1 MKKQLSKILAFSLLL
16 ASLPLSACE
25 NGLNFSSKA
34 DNVLRVASWDEY
46 IDMGGSVYADY
57 EENCDFIEWYKDTF
71 GITLSEKTK
80 PLYEEFVDWYHK
92 NYKDSENYQ
101 KNLVVEYI
109 PLQDNETMY
118 NKIKMG
124 DRYDLLCPSEYM
136 AMKLKAE
143 KLIEPFAPSLFDESI
158 IGNYYAQNAS
168 AYTKEI
174 FDEAGLSEYIAGYM
188 WGTTGFV
195 FNPHNIGKDVNDAR
209 NIMKSWNS
217 LCSPETKNKITAK
230 DNARDSYFMGL
241 GMYYETEL
249 LSEKSKFDTV
259 KQKYKNGTIS
269 ETEYNQTRAA
279 YKSLLSDKMN
289 DTSKATT
296 NKVKDLLKKMRKNVY
311 GLETDEGKM
320 DVVTG
325 LLDASYQWSGDAVYM
340 INEAEAFDLELEYII
355 PESAS
360 NIWFDG
366 WVKMKGANEELATA
380 FINFLSM
387 PQNVVRNM
395 YYIGYTSCLKSE
407 EIFDYIASSYES
419 DEAENTEQYDLSYFF
434 GDDHVLTVD
443 VTQTYRQLF
452 AQYPDEDTIDRLV
465 VMKYFEKEDN
475 DRINRMWINIK

>member
-1 MKKQLSKILAFSLLL
+1 MKKYLSKFLALSLALT
-16 ASLPLSACE
+16 AFPIAACDNNAGLS
-25 NGLNFSSKA
+25 SRQP
-34 DNVLRVASWDEY
+34 NVLRVASWDEY
-46 IDMGGSVYADY
+46 LDMGGDVYAYD
-57 EENCDFIEWYKDTF
+57 EDNPELEDFKSWYYKTF

-80 PLYEEFVDWYHK
+80 SLDEEFVDWYHE
-92 NYKDSENYQ
+92 NYKDSEYYQ
-101 KNLVVEYI
+101 KDLKIQYI

-143 KLIEPFAPSLFDESI
+143 NLIVPYDKSFFDPSKS
-158 IGNYYAQNAS
+158 GNYYAQNVS
-168 AYTKEI
+168 EYTKEI
-174 FDEAGLSEYIAGYM
+174 FNEAGLSEYIAGYM

-195 FNPHNIGKDVNDAR
+195 FNPHEIGKDVNEAR
-209 NIMKSWNS
+209 EIMKSWNS
-217 LCSPETKNKITAK
+217 LYSASLKNKITAK

-241 GMYYETEL
+241 GMLYENEL
-249 LSEKSKFDTV
+249 LQLREKYNNGEIDKAT
-259 KQKYKNGTIS
+259 YKAT
-269 ETEYNQTRAA
+269 
-279 YKSLLSDKMN
+279 LSQKMN
-289 DTSKATT
+289 DTGKATT

-320 DVVTG
+320 DVATG
-325 LLDASYQWSGDAVYM
+325 LLDASYQWSGDAVYI
-340 INEAEAFDLELEYII
+340 INEAEFFDLELEYII

-366 WVKMKGANEELATA
+366 WVMMKNANQELAKA

-407 EIFDYIASSYES
+407 EIFNYVKLTYA
-419 DEAENTEQYDLSYFF
+419 AQTQENTEEYDLSYFF
-434 GDDHVLTVD
+434 GDNHTLIVD
-443 VTQTYRQLF
+443 KTQTHRQLF
-452 AQYPDEDTIDRLV
+452 AQYPTADTIDRLV
-465 VMKYFEKEDN
+465 VMEYFKKADN